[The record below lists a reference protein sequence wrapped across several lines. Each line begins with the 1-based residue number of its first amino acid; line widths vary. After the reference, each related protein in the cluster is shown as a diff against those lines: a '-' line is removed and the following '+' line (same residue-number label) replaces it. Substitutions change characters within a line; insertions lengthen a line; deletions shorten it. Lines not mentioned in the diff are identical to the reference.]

1 MGCRPRYGREAP
13 TAMELPLMR
22 ITFPLL
28 AACTALA
35 ACGPSQVT
43 STPPTVSY
51 PVTGNDVSQTNVQ
64 AQNYCA
70 RYGHTALFQGV
81 RPSPSGNVAVYSCEG
96 TAATASPSASPAPLT
111 GSTLAPGPPTPL
123 TAGVQCADALHQD
136 RPGGTDYHGPP
147 VVGCPQR

>member
-1 MGCRPRYGREAP
+1 
-13 TAMELPLMR
+13 MEPFLMR
-22 ITFPLL
+22 FTFPLL
-28 AACTALA
+28 ACVVLA
-35 ACGPSQVT
+35 ACGGSRQVT

-51 PVTGNDVSQTNVQ
+51 QVTGNDVSQTNVQ

-70 RYGHTALFQGV
+70 RYNRAALFQGV
-81 RPSPSGNVAVYSCEG
+81 QARPSGNVAVYSCEG
-96 TAATASPSASPAPLT
+96 PAASAAAPAPLA
-111 GSTLAPGPPTPL
+111 GSTVAPGPPTPL